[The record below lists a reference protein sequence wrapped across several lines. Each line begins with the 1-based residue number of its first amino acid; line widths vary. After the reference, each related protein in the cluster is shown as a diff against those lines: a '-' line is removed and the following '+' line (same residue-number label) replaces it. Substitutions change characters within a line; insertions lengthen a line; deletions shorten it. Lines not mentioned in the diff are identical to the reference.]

1 MTTNIV
7 TAKFNNTRRATTRPI
22 TQYDYGQ
29 ILRIE
34 GIELPATYEVDFS
47 NNEHT
52 GDSKPQLGSASGVHI
67 PEEYI
72 KTGKDI
78 YAFVYLHT
86 GAEDGETFYW
96 IKIPNELRPMRT
108 NEEPTPEEQS
118 VITETIAALNAG
130 VKTVEDIAEGM
141 DAQIETALQEAKE
154 SGEFDGKDGVSPE
167 ISVEEIEGGHRVTIT
182 DASGETQVD
191 IMNGADGADGA
202 DGINGVTFTPEVSQ
216 SGVISWTNDGGL
228 PNPDSVN
235 IKGAPGEQ
243 GERGLPGQDGA
254 PGEDGVSPV
263 VTVEEISGGH
273 QVTIVDAEGTRSFE
287 VLDGAEGQTGAP
299 GAAGADGYSPT
310 ATVNKTGNT
319 AIITITDKNGTT
331 TASVSDGADGAPG
344 APGDDGISPT
354 VTVTDIPGGHR
365 ITITDATGAHS
376 FDVMDGDAADAPV
389 QDVQVNGTSVLDAQ
403 GVANVPVVSGDV
415 SGVVRVNNTY
425 GIALQSSATGMLR
438 TYPATNAE
446 IKHLQGDYRII
457 PPAKMSAAT
466 FYGLAAAANDTTQSQ
481 SSNAVGT
488 YTDSAKSAIHEMLNG
503 SVSVSGTTPSIT
515 ALPGIRYVCG
525 EVSTLDITLPASG
538 IVDVVFES
546 GSTATVLNVTGV
558 TWPDWFNP
566 NALAANTTY
575 ELNIMDG
582 LGVVGMWM

>member
-78 YAFVYLHT
+78 YAFVYLHA

-108 NEEPTPEEQS
+108 SEEPTPEEQS

-130 VKTVEDIAEGM
+130 VKTVEDIADGLDE
-141 DAQIETALQEAKE
+141 QIAASLEEAKD

-167 ISVEEIEGGHRVTIT
+167 ISVEEIEGGHRVTI
-182 DASGETQVD
+182 V
-191 IMNGADGADGA
+191 GAEGSSSFDVMDGADGRWIVSVA
-202 DGINGVTFTPEVSQ
+202 KTGRAGVVDTYTITYSDGTTTTFTV
-216 SGVISWTNDGGL
+216 
-228 PNPDSVN
+228 VN
-235 IKGAPGEQ
+235 GK
-243 GERGLPGQDGA
+243 D
-254 PGEDGVSPV
+254 GEDGISPIATVSQ
-263 VTVEEISGGH
+263 TS
-273 QVTIVDAEGTRSFE
+273 
-287 VLDGAEGQTGAP
+287 TGARIAITDKH
-299 GAAGADGYSPT
+299 GTTTADIENGTDGVSPT
-310 ATVNKTGNT
+310 ATVTQTATG
-319 AIITITDKNGTT
+319 AMISVTDAEGTT
-331 TASVSDGADGAPG
+331 TAEISNGQPG

-354 VTVTDIPGGHR
+354 VTVTDIAGGHR
-365 ITITDATGAHS
+365 ITITDKDGAHS
-376 FDVMDGDAADAPV
+376 FDVMDGDVADAPV

-403 GVANVPVVSGDV
+403 GVANVPV
-415 SGVVRVNNTY
+415 
-425 GIALQSSATGMLR
+425 ASATELGTVKVSTGLAINSTGNLYVR
-438 TYPATNAE
+438 
-446 IKHLQGDYRII
+446 
-457 PPAKMSAAT
+457 AAT
-466 FYGLAAAANDTTQSQ
+466 DAYIKAGTNSQTYLNPSKQDAASFYGLAKAAGSDEKNSALP
-481 SSNAVGT
+481 VGQ
-488 YTDSAKSAIHEMLNG
+488 YTDSAKSAISQMLSG

-546 GSTATVLNVTGV
+546 GSTATVLSGLDNVRWANGFD
-558 TWPDWFNP
+558 PEHLD
-566 NALAANTTY
+566 ANTTY
-575 ELNIMDG
+575 EINIADG
-582 LGVVGMWM
+582 LGVAGTWS